1 MKIYSI
7 LMSDYDTKK
16 VCSNITA
23 DLDTADAVL
32 RAYMSEYVPVKD
44 LPTNITGTGL
54 VVWFNDTTPDLP
66 VWMKVGV
73 YDTEVDGNH
82 EHLMDPMSHMCDDPD
97 CEVCEALDET
107 GLRVAEVA
115 GHA

>member
-1 MKIYSI
+1 
-7 LMSDYDTKK
+7 
-16 VCSNITA
+16 
-23 DLDTADAVL
+23 
-32 RAYMSEYVPVKD
+32 
-44 LPTNITGTGL
+44 
-54 VVWFNDTTPDLP
+54 
-66 VWMKVGV
+66 MKVGV